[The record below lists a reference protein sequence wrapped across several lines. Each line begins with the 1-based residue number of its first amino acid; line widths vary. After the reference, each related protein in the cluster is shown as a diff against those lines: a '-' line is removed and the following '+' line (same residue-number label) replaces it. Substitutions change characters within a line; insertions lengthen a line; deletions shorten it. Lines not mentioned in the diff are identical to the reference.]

1 MFSVSVRGSACRN
14 QKAGHLGFGFV
25 SLTEALDLTRP
36 IGRAIAGLPLPHDLL
51 LVNSPV
57 ARIESKIQFEY
68 VNARLAQ
75 ESPLPVL
82 GVLKHQKRD
91 FSFRN
96 LAFRSHAPNLELRR
110 RWRDIRIEP

>member
-14 QKAGHLGFGFV
+14 QKASHLGFGFV

-36 IGRAIAGLPLPHDLL
+36 IGRAMAGLPLPHDLL

-68 VNARLAQ
+68 VNSRLAQ
-75 ESPLPVL
+75 KSPLPAFRVL
-82 GVLKHQKRD
+82 ENQARD
-91 FSFRN
+91 FRF
-96 LAFRSHAPNLELRR
+96 
-110 RWRDIRIEP
+110 